1 MIGLIVLAL
10 LQAPG
15 PELHVSIDQDRIAV
29 GEELVY
35 TVRAVSHSSEPMD
48 LSITPINGFEIVS
61 RSERTEVSFSGGPTR
76 TTVVEMRLRALRPG
90 RWQIGPVRAVQ
101 GREIAEAAAL
111 VVDVDPSSAAAATA
125 LNPRLR
131 GLLERAPAP
140 PRGKAAVALLVS
152 ADTVN
157 VGEQVDVVTAAWFP
171 RDLRLQLR
179 RPPTL
184 QPPVIDGVW
193 SYPQA
198 APAGIAATRNMA
210 GSAYD
215 LFVAHQ
221 VVFPL
226 VPGTIAIPSAMLKY
240 STPLALQFFS
250 QEERFALTSRPESLV
265 VRPLPTQG
273 RPADFSGAV
282 GSGLRLERR
291 VTPAIAHAGEGIAVE
306 LSLKGEGNS
315 ALWPPPEITWPGSV
329 RAYVDRVDEQVSTV
343 EGRLGGVKTFR
354 YLVVPDSAGSVTVPA
369 VSYAY
374 YDLAARGYRSAS
386 LGPASL
392 PVAVGEEA
400 ATSAALPPEL
410 MPESSPA
417 LAWRIAQA
425 VPDWVWVLIL
435 LLPPLAMLARAPLRQ
450 YRRRS
455 PPPPV
460 ETGLRAAEETLD
472 AVVRGLVPD
481 PDHRSRAGLAAAVR
495 AAGADAETA
504 SRLAGLRERLLARR
518 YGPPGILVEDASL
531 TAEVEDVVTRLGGSL
546 RGWRGRGAA
555 LGLLL
560 TLLAVGANAQSPP
573 PERLY
578 ESGALRAAAE
588 GFSRRVEV
596 EPAVAAHWY
605 DLGATYYRLGA
616 KGRAAAA
623 WTRARRLDPRETTII
638 RALRLT
644 PPPDAASARWLWS
657 PPVTAEELLLLGALG
672 WIGGWI
678 GWTLRPRLRDR
689 LTILLV
695 FAAAAILAGFGL
707 RTWYRR
713 PIAIVLDQTT
723 LRLSPHGRAP
733 AVGPLEAGGAVRIVR
748 QERGWSLVRAAGSR
762 EGWVASD
769 AIAAI
774 GG

>member
-1 MIGLIVLAL
+1 VIALLVLAL
-10 LQAPG
+10 LQAAG
-15 PELHVSIDQDRIAV
+15 PELHVSVDQDRVSV
-29 GEELVY
+29 GEEIVY
-35 TVRAVSHSSEPMD
+35 TVRAVSHSSDPLD
-48 LSITPINGFEIVS
+48 LSIAPVNGFEIVS

-76 TTVVEMRLRALRPG
+76 TTVIEMRLRALRPG
-90 RWQIGPVRAVQ
+90 RWQIGPARATQ
-101 GREIAEAAAL
+101 GREVAEAAAI
-111 VVDVDPSSAAAATA
+111 VVDVEPSPAAAATAA

-131 GLLERAPAP
+131 SLLERAPPP

-152 ADTVN
+152 ADTVTI
-157 VGEQVDVVTAAWFP
+157 GEQIDVVTTAWFP

-198 APAGIAATRNMA
+198 APAGIAATRNLA

-215 LFVAHQ
+215 LFVSHQ

-226 VPGTIAIPSAMLKY
+226 VPGAIAIPSAMLKY

-250 QEERFALTSRPESLV
+250 QEERFALSSRPDTLV

-273 RPADFSGAV
+273 RPANFNGAV
-282 GSGLRLERR
+282 GSRLQLGRR
-291 VTPAIAHAGEGIAVE
+291 ITPSTAHAGEGVAVE
-306 LSLKGEGNS
+306 LSLTGEGNS
-315 ALWPPPEITWPGSV
+315 ALWPPPEITWPRSL

-343 EGRLGGVKTFR
+343 EGRLGGTKTFR

-369 VSYAY
+369 VAYPY
-374 YDLAARGYRSAS
+374 YDLGAHGYRTAS
-386 LGPASL
+386 VGPTSV

-410 MPESSPA
+410 MTESSPA
-417 LAWRIAQA
+417 LAWRITRA
-425 VPDWVWVLIL
+425 VPDWAWILIL
-435 LLPPLAMLARAPLRQ
+435 LLPPAAVLALSPLR
-450 YRRRS
+450 RRRRT
-455 PPPPV
+455 PPPQV

-504 SRLAGLRERLLARR
+504 ARLAGIRERLLARR
-518 YGPPGILVEDASL
+518 YGPPGILLEDASL
-531 TAEVEDVVTRLGGSL
+531 TAEVEELVTRLGGSL
-546 RGWRGRGAA
+546 RGWKRSGTAIGLFLMALAGGAK
-555 LGLLL
+555 
-560 TLLAVGANAQSPP
+560 AQAPP

-588 GFSRRVEV
+588 GFSRRAEV

-605 DLGATYYRLGA
+605 DLGASYYRQGA

-623 WTRARRLDPRETTII
+623 WTRARRLDPREPTIS

-644 PPPDAASARWLWS
+644 PPPDAASARWLWT

-689 LTILLV
+689 MAIVLV
-695 FAAAAILAGFGL
+695 FAGAALLAGL
-707 RTWYRR
+707 ALQSWYRR

-733 AVGPLEAGGAVRIVR
+733 AIGPLEAGGAVRIVR
-748 QERGWSLVRAAGSR
+748 RERGWSLVRAAGSK
-762 EGWVASD
+762 EGWVASE

>member
-1 MIGLIVLAL
+1 
-10 LQAPG
+10 
-15 PELHVSIDQDRIAV
+15 
-29 GEELVY
+29 
-35 TVRAVSHSSEPMD
+35 
-48 LSITPINGFEIVS
+48 VS

-90 RWQIGPVRAVQ
+90 HLQIGPARAVQ
-101 GREIAEAAAL
+101 GRESSEAAAIA
-111 VVDVDPSSAAAATA
+111 VDVEASPAAAATA

-131 GLLERAPAP
+131 KLLVQAPPP
-140 PRGKAAVALLVS
+140 PRGKAAVALVVS
-152 ADTVN
+152 ADTVT

-198 APAGIAATRNMA
+198 APAGIAATRSMA

-215 LFVAHQ
+215 LFVSHQ

-226 VPGTIAIPSAMLKY
+226 VPGTIPIPRAMLKY

-250 QEERFALTSRPESLV
+250 QEERFALTSSPESLV
-265 VRPLPTQG
+265 VRPLPAQG
-273 RPADFSGAV
+273 RPAGFNGAV
-282 GSGLRLERR
+282 GSELRLERR
-291 VTPAIAHAGEGIAVE
+291 ITPAMARAGEGVSVE

-315 ALWPPPEITWPGSV
+315 ALWPPPEISWPRSL
-329 RAYVDRVDEQVSTV
+329 RAYVDRVDEQVTTV
-343 EGRLGGVKTFR
+343 EGRLGGIKTFR
-354 YLVVPDSAGSVTVPA
+354 YVVVPDSAGAVSMPA

-374 YDLAARGYRSAS
+374 YDLTARGYRVAS
-386 LGPASL
+386 VGPASL

-410 MPESSPA
+410 LRQSSPA
-417 LAWRIAQA
+417 LAWRIVTA
-425 VPDWVWVLIL
+425 VPDWAWIFML
-435 LLPPLAMLARAPLRQ
+435 LLSPAAVLARAPLRH
-450 YRRRS
+450 RRRN
-455 PPPPV
+455 PPPPR

-481 PDHRSRAGLAAAVR
+481 PDHRSRSGLAAAVR

-504 SRLAGLRERLLARR
+504 SRLAAVRERLLARR
-518 YGPPGILVEDASL
+518 YGPPGVWAEDASL
-531 TAEVEDVVTRLGGSL
+531 ATEVKDLVTRLGGSL
-546 RGWRGRGAA
+546 RGWRGAA
-555 LGLLL
+555 TLLL
-560 TLLAVGANAQSPP
+560 LALVSGSARAQSPP

-588 GFSRRVEV
+588 GFARRVEV

-605 DLGATYYRLGA
+605 NLGATYYRLGA

-623 WTRARRLDPRETTII
+623 WTRARRLDPREPTVT

-644 PPPDAASARWLWS
+644 PAPDVASARWLWS
-657 PPVTAEELLLLGALG
+657 PPLTAEELLLLGALG
-672 WIGGWI
+672 WIAGWA
-678 GWTLRPRLRDR
+678 GWALRPRLRDR
-689 LTILLV
+689 FIIVLV
-695 FAAAAILAGFGL
+695 FAAVALVAGIGL
-707 RTWYRR
+707 RAWYQR

-733 AVGPLEAGGAVRIVR
+733 SVGPLEAGGAVRILR
-748 QERGWSLVRAAGSR
+748 QERGWSLVRAAGSK
-762 EGWVASD
+762 EGWIDSD